1 MANQALF
8 LATQEWF
15 KWHPELYDRTVY
27 LDLDDKN
34 KIKAQCQSCRKGIC
48 VQSSFRQNDAN
59 SVHPNVGNFIC
70 HEGKCQKRAVLAGAV
85 EEMYDR
91 TQG

>member
-15 KWHPELYDRTVY
+15 KWHRELHDRTVY
-27 LDLDDKN
+27 LDNKN
-34 KIKAQCQSCRKGIC
+34 IKAQCQSCSKGITI
-48 VQSSFRQNDAN
+48 QSSFRQNDAN
-59 SVHPNVGNFIC
+59 SVNPNVGNFLF

-85 EEMYDR
+85 EEMCDR